1 MEEHSTQQKP
11 EGAAEDDKLRQIL
24 LALERLD
31 QRVTAIHEHQGI
43 VAIVNSAIMHSPSP
57 SYKLWGKEYGEKG
70 LNSFT
75 AGDDLCFSVVKGND
89 KMKLDPMDPAVPP
102 AFKKLKVA
110 IETSGNDGLLWPG
123 HKSGM
128 RSNLILSI
136 QFQFYTIF
144 IIKCSATSFLF
155 F

>member
-1 MEEHSTQQKP
+1 MEEHPQQQP
-11 EGAAEDDKLRQIL
+11 EGAEDDNLRKIL

-70 LNSFT
+70 LNSFI

-110 IETSGNDGLLWPG
+110 IETGGNDGLLWPG

-128 RSNLILSI
+128 RANLILSI
-136 QFQFYTIF
+136 HFQFYTIF
-144 IIKCSATSFLF
+144 LIYFGCYLF
-155 F
+155 FFFC